1 MCKKLGVTALVIV
14 ASFFVLHKLQL
25 DIPLKF
31 WARQTEKDIKM
42 SVAPEAKL
50 DEARHLLANL
60 GPEERKA
67 QSVIAGEMVAVEKLK
82 NEIAQTRTN
91 LDKREAQL
99 SDLRNELKK
108 GTSFVTL
115 DNQKIPREKVE
126 SNLARQWESF
136 KNAKEALKSQ
146 EDLLK
151 TREESLEAGKAKL
164 TALRSK
170 REELQAKVDKMAI
183 ELNKLRTAQTVN
195 NVNVDDSKFSEAAKL
210 VDEIDTQI
218 KTQVTELNLQ
228 KGVDSDAAV
237 QKALDHQAQ
246 TNQAL
251 KEMDEFF
258 GGTKVAT
265 KKD

>member
-1 MCKKLGVTALVIV
+1 MCKKIGVAALVVV
-14 ASFFVLHKLQL
+14 AALFVLHKLEL
-25 DIPLKF
+25 DIPIKF
-31 WARQTEKDIKM
+31 WARQTEKDIKGRV
-42 SVAPEAKL
+42 SPEAKL

-67 QSVIAGEMVAVEKLK
+67 QSVIAGEIVAVDKLR
-82 NEIAQTRTN
+82 NEIAQTRAN
-91 LDKREAQL
+91 LDKREAAL
-99 SDLRNELKK
+99 ADLRTELKK

-126 SNLARQWESF
+126 ANLARQWDSF

-151 TREESLEAGKAKL
+151 TREEGLEAAKAKL

-170 REELQAKVDKMAI
+170 REELQAKVDKMEI
-183 ELNKLRTAQTVN
+183 ELKKLRTAQTVN

-218 KTQVTELNLQ
+218 KTQVEELNLQ
-228 KGVDSDAAV
+228 KGVDADANV
-237 QKALDHQAQ
+237 QKALDNQAK
-246 TNQAL
+246 TNQAM

-258 GGTKVAT
+258 GNTKVT
-265 KKD
+265 KSEK